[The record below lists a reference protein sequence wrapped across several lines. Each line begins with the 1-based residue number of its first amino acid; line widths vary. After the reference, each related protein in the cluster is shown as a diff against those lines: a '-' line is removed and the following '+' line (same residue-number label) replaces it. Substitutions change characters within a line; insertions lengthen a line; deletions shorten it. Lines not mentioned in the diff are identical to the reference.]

1 MPLEVTI
8 ENSSGRSSVPTQSV
22 ERSPPSGI
30 DVIVVGGGPA
40 GVYAALSCWRKG
52 HNVRIIERSPVA
64 RTQGDFFT
72 ISPHIV
78 NHIHTWPEMVD
89 ENEEIAIDPWF
100 SYHKI
105 TGERLGGPEPF
116 NWALRSESQQD
127 GDVTP
132 TRMYRHHRPKFL
144 QMLIS
149 QLGRVGVE
157 IEYGNRVVD
166 YYENGNAAGV
176 LLDDGRKLDADVV
189 IAADGV
195 GTKSHKLINGHDIRA
210 WSSGWASFRAAF
222 PVDVIAPD
230 QEINER
236 FKVLDNGHPLISMWH
251 GQGLHMIVLRTD
263 DVINW
268 GMMHRDDGTSQES
281 WQETV
286 NTDVVFKY
294 LLGVPDFPDF
304 MKRLIRATPDGI
316 VDWKLMLRNPQ
327 SNITSPLGR
336 VVQVGDAAHTY
347 LPSSGSGANQGIEDT
362 IYLATCLELGGKD
375 NINWATK
382 VHNKLRFERVSCCQK
397 VGFINFARRNRKES
411 GPVERTLSNI
421 KSEHGRW
428 MWGHDPEKYVY
439 ENYSKALD
447 HLKNGAQFLN
457 TNIPPGHTH
466 EDCTVDELLAK
477 IDEGESIVFNGDWS

>member
-8 ENSSGRSSVPTQSV
+8 ENSSGRSSVPTQGV

-52 HNVRIIERSPVA
+52 HNVRIIERSSVA

-72 ISPHIV
+72 IFPQIV
-78 NHIHTWPEMVD
+78 NHIQTWPEMVD

-116 NWALRSESQQD
+116 NWAPRSESQQD

-157 IEYGNRVVD
+157 MEYENRVVH

-176 LLDDGRKLDADVV
+176 LLDDGRKLDADVI

-195 GTKSHKLINGHDIRA
+195 GTKSHQLINRHDIRA
-210 WSSGWASFRAAF
+210 WSSGWAAFRAAF
-222 PVDVIAPD
+222 PVDVIAAD

-236 FKVLDNGHPLISMWH
+236 FRVLDNGHPLISMWH

-263 DVINW
+263 DIINW

-347 LPSSGSGANQGIEDT
+347 LPSSGSGANQGIEAT
-362 IYLATCLELGGKD
+362 IYLATCLKLGGKD

-382 VHNKLRFERVSCCQK
+382 VHNKLR
-397 VGFINFARRNRKES
+397 
-411 GPVERTLSNI
+411 
-421 KSEHGRW
+421 
-428 MWGHDPEKYVY
+428 HDPEKYVY

-466 EDCTVDELLAK
+466 EDWTVDELLAK